1 MKKTLIGLGCVLALL
16 TSCKEK
22 TPEEKI
28 QNGLEEIQEGTSD
41 KAGKINKKTTDFLHQ
56 VKEDIKDGSKSLE

>member
-22 TPEEKI
+22 TPEQKI
-28 QNGLEEIQEGTSD
+28 KDGAEEIQEGTSE
-41 KAGKINKKTTDFLHQ
+41 KAESINKKTTKFFKG
-56 VKEDIKDGSKSLE
+56 VKEDIKDATKK